1 VQIDIS
7 SCLQKLTT
15 RKDITITS
23 SCTKFFP
30 IERVFIPSHLLHKYL
45 KQTQQKTPARM
56 YCAFFNPDWNLLL
69 QLLSVAKSIFFNRI
83 HKIKSIIY
91 ARTVTELLLI
101 EKVIWNRFTNGK
113 ILNVVAVWIYLPY
126 LIDKL
131 IRN

>member
-1 VQIDIS
+1 
-7 SCLQKLTT
+7 
-15 RKDITITS
+15 
-23 SCTKFFP
+23 
-30 IERVFIPSHLLHKYL
+30 
-45 KQTQQKTPARM
+45 M